1 MYKPN
6 KDELIPGTFD
16 PIFKS
21 LMINNKKYLADIIS
35 GITGINKTEV
45 LKNIVYK
52 NSEYPVGNYEE
63 KRKTSDLIVEI
74 KKNIINIEMNR
85 FYYKGL
91 TYRNESYLAKM
102 RTVYSDEG
110 NKFIQI
116 NIDDFNKSEEIITKF
131 EMLSK
136 KTFETDGSM
145 EKYRVN
151 LALIEEKYYNGL
163 ELTKLEKELLMLRIK
178 SKKILNEISMGDDL
192 MEEVNKELNSL
203 SDDKI
208 IQMEYDYD
216 EKLRYEAT
224 QVGLEQGLEQGIE
237 QGIEQGSK
245 QKSIEIAKK
254 MLDKNMPIEDISDI
268 TGLSIEEIEN
278 LR

>member
-21 LMINNKKYLADIIS
+21 LMLNNKKYLADIIS

-91 TYRNESYLAKM
+91 AYRNESYLAKM
-102 RTVYSDEG
+102 RTVYLDEE

-116 NIDDFNKSEEIITKF
+116 NIDDFNRSEEIITKF

-151 LALIEEKYYNGL
+151 LALIEEKYYNGI
-163 ELTKLEKELLMLRIK
+163 ELTKLEKELFMLRIK

-224 QVGLEQGLEQGIE
+224 QVGLEQG
-237 QGIEQGSK
+237 SK

-254 MLDKNMPIEDISDI
+254 MLEDNTPVELIEKYTS
-268 TGLSIEEIEN
+268 LSKEEIEG
-278 LR
+278 LK

>member
-163 ELTKLEKELLMLRIK
+163 ELTKLEKELFMLRIK